1 MSVIQIQEMRYQ
13 LVVARLLHCRSSAM
27 QHPLCAS
34 VGTAAKA
41 TAVWLLAARMTRY
54 SMSLDAQALQQV
66 RLLMALLSTRR
77 RALDAECSLLLQLVC
92 PLPTRVSCYQD
103 LLRHLHLL
111 CHVALL
117 SHQ

>member
-13 LVVARLLHCRSSAM
+13 LVVARLLHCRFSAM
-27 QHPLCAS
+27 QRLLCAS

-54 SMSLDAQALQQV
+54 SMNLDAQALQQV

-77 RALDAECSLLLQLVC
+77 RALDAEAS
-92 PLPTRVSCYQD
+92 
-103 LLRHLHLL
+103 
-111 CHVALL
+111 
-117 SHQ
+117 